1 MPLAMSAA
9 ASVAQHLKGLK
20 NELRRTSCICVR
32 AYRIVDFPGNVRV
45 FNGPLRGTNGGFA
58 DIARTRSFWDD
69 IRLSCRSPA
78 MAAVFRGCLLP
89 RAE

>member
-20 NELRRTSCICVR
+20 NELRRTCRFYLLPDR
-32 AYRIVDFPGNVRV
+32 AVGVPAYVRV

-58 DIARTRSFWDD
+58 DIARTRSFRDD
-69 IRLSCRSPA
+69 IRLSCRSPG